1 VTSDTIDFETASPS
15 EIRRFLRPAPAHRSV
30 MRRSIDGAEIGEVD
44 LDPETFGIEPNQ
56 AVLHQVVTAQ
66 LAAARAGTQ
75 STKTRAE
82 VRGGGIKPFAQKG
95 TGRARA
101 GSSRSPVW
109 IGGGVAL
116 GPKPRSYAQK
126 TPKKMKALALRSA
139 LSDRASLGHV
149 ALIDQWSLEVPS
161 TKAAVAALRAL
172 NLEGRVLVV
181 LSENDFVAD
190 RSFGNLQGVQTLLV
204 NELNA
209 YDILVNDWVVF
220 TDETLPGSPK
230 VISAVEIDIIED
242 TDGNIGEIV
251 ETEVDI
257 VTDGH
262 GHVTEIIETEVDEV
276 IGSEPGRHHARRQ
289 GRGGLRHRDRSRRRG
304 RREQVVRD
312 PHNVLIRPVVSE
324 KSYTL
329 MDNNV
334 YVFVVDPSATKI
346 DVRHAVEQAFDVRV
360 TNVNT
365 LNRKGKTKRNRK
377 GGGMGHRPDTKR
389 AIVTLAAGDSIDLFE
404 N

>member
-1 VTSDTIDFETASPS
+1 VSSDIIDFETASPA

-30 MRRSIDGAEIGEVD
+30 TRRSIDGTVLGEVD
-44 LDPETFGIEPNQ
+44 LDPDTFGIEPNQ

-75 STKTRAE
+75 STKTRAD
-82 VRGGGIKPFAQKG
+82 VRGGGIKPFNQKG

-139 LSDRASLGHV
+139 LSDRAALGNV
-149 ALIDQWSLEVPS
+149 ALIDQWSFEAPS
-161 TKAAVAALRAL
+161 TKAAVAALKAL
-172 NLEGRVLVV
+172 ELEGRVLVV
-181 LSENDFVAD
+181 LSEDDFVAD
-190 RSFGNLQGVQTLLV
+190 RSFGNLPEVQTLLV

-230 VISAVEIDIIED
+230 VVSAVEIDVVED
-242 TDGNIGEIV
+242 EDGNVVEII

-257 VTDGH
+257 VTDGK

-276 IGSEPGRHHARRQ
+276 IGSD
-289 GRGGLRHRDRSRRRG
+289 GGVVG
-304 RREQVVRD
+304 VVETQVDITIDDGEVTS
-312 PHNVLIRPVVSE
+312 VVE
-324 KSYTL
+324 TE
-329 MDNNV
+329 
-334 YVFVVDPSATKI
+334 VVDIA
-346 DVRHAVEQAFDVRV
+346 DEAE
-360 TNVNT
+360 
-365 LNRKGKTKRNRK
+365 GKQ
-377 GGGMGHRPDTKR
+377 
-389 AIVTLAAGDSIDLFE
+389 S
-404 N
+404 